1 MAEQTLESMYRGG
14 LFDHVGGGFA
24 RYSTD
29 EMWLVP
35 HFEKMLYDNALL
47 ALAYTEAY
55 QQTRRPLYGEIVRRT
70 LDYVLR
76 ELRDFQGGFYCGQD
90 ADSEGEEGKYYVFTA
105 GELRD
110 LLGPEDAEAFCGW
123 YGVTETGNF
132 AGKNILNLIG
142 REQVRREPVR
152 IRPLRER
159 VYAYRLERTCLHRDD
174 KVLAAWNGL
183 MDCGPGPGGTGP
195 G

>member
-1 MAEQTLESMYRGG
+1 
-14 LFDHVGGGFA
+14 
-24 RYSTD
+24 
-29 EMWLVP
+29 MWLVP

-142 REQVRREPVR
+142 REQVQRSRCASGPCGR
-152 IRPLRER
+152 GCMP
-159 VYAYRLERTCLHRDD
+159 T
-174 KVLAAWNGL
+174 AWNGPASTGTTRCL
-183 MDCGPGPGGTGP
+183 PHGMD
-195 G
+195 

>member
-76 ELRDFQGGFYCGQD
+76 ELRVFRAGFYCGQD
-90 ADSEGEEGKYYVFTA
+90 ADSEGRG
-105 GELRD
+105 R
-110 LLGPEDAEAFCGW
+110 
-123 YGVTETGNF
+123 GNTMYSPK
-132 AGKNILNLIG
+132 AS
-142 REQVRREPVR
+142 
-152 IRPLRER
+152 
-159 VYAYRLERTCLHRDD
+159 
-174 KVLAAWNGL
+174 
-183 MDCGPGPGGTGP
+183 
-195 G
+195 

>member
-1 MAEQTLESMYRGG
+1 MTTPCW
-14 LFDHVGGGFA
+14 H
-24 RYSTD
+24 
-29 EMWLVP
+29 WP
-35 HFEKMLYDNALL
+35 I
-47 ALAYTEAY
+47 
-55 QQTRRPLYGEIVRRT
+55 RRPISRPGAPLYGEIVRRT

-142 REQVRREPVR
+142 REQVQREPVR
-152 IRPLRER
+152 IRPPAGEG
-159 VYAYRLERTCLHRDD
+159 VCLPLGTDLPPQGRQGACRMEWTD
-174 KVLAAWNGL
+174 
-183 MDCGPGPGGTGP
+183 DCGPGPGGTGP

>member
-1 MAEQTLESMYRGG
+1 MTTWIPWRARALLAGIYLPGPTPGAR
-14 LFDHVGGGFA
+14 FA

-90 ADSEGEEGKYYVFTA
+90 ADSEGEEGKYYVFTE

-110 LLGPEDAEAFCGW
+110 RRTQRRSA
-123 YGVTETGNF
+123 
-132 AGKNILNLIG
+132 AGTASP
-142 REQVRREPVR
+142 RRGT
-152 IRPLRER
+152 LRGKISS
-159 VYAYRLERTCLHRDD
+159 T
-174 KVLAAWNGL
+174 
-183 MDCGPGPGGTGP
+183 
-195 G
+195 

>member
-1 MAEQTLESMYRGG
+1 MWAAALPGTLPMKCG
-14 LFDHVGGGFA
+14 
-24 RYSTD
+24 
-29 EMWLVP
+29 WVP

-55 QQTRRPLYGEIVRRT
+55 QQARRPLYGEIVRRT

-110 LLGPEDAEAFCGW
+110 LLGPEDAEAFCGCTASPRR
-123 YGVTETGNF
+123 GTLR
-132 AGKNILNLIG
+132 GKISS
-142 REQVRREPVR
+142 
-152 IRPLRER
+152 
-159 VYAYRLERTCLHRDD
+159 T
-174 KVLAAWNGL
+174 
-183 MDCGPGPGGTGP
+183 
-195 G
+195 